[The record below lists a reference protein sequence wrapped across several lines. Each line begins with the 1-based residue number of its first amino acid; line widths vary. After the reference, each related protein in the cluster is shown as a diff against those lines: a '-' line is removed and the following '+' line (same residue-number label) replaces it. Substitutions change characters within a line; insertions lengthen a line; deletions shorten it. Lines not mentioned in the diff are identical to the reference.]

1 MELMIVLALIAVLAL
16 VGGIVE
22 ESARTQNKGAKPI
35 G

>member
-16 VGGIVE
+16 VRGVQE
-22 ESARTQNKGAKPI
+22 ESAKMQKKGARF

>member
-22 ESARTQNKGAKPI
+22 ESARTQ
-35 G
+35 

>member
-22 ESARTQNKGAKPI
+22 ESARTQKKSAKSI